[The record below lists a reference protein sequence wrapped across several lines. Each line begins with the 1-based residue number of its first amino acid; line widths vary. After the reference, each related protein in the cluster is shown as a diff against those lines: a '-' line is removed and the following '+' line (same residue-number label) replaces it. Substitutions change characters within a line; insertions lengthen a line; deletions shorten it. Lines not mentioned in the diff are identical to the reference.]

1 MRCGVTQQETLSR
14 NLRRAV
20 SKDVGLASVLLYVPA
35 VAVDRRDRVAWTDG
49 TRMYFA
55 GRYFEYPPEQQV
67 AIAIHEGL
75 HVAFRHVQRGRKIA
89 SRKGAAFAPALWN
102 LACDAVINNAIRV
115 CRWCALPPDARF
127 PEHCL
132 DRDQLRRRPVELWTA
147 DEVYLALR
155 SRGSCVELP
164 VFEQYSLAADLADCG
179 ESVHGVHPVHED
191 TMEDGIWRQRVI
203 RAQAGSMPGSVLR
216 RLSVDTPKATIRW
229 QDVLR
234 DFLKTRL
241 MPTTESSWS
250 RPSRRMLSLGRDARW
265 SEPGVARKHGI
276 RRAAVVIDTSG
287 SIVDRLLQTFISEI
301 NQLVVDT
308 GCELVLVDCDAE
320 VQQISVHREPIC
332 GYVARGG
339 GGTDFRPAI
348 DALRRMP
355 LDVAVYFTDLLGTFP
370 EKRTAFP
377 LLWAVTQDRDIPFGQ
392 KLLLP
397 TRGSL

>member
-1 MRCGVTQQETLSR
+1 MTHEETLSR

-35 VAVDRRDRVAWTDG
+35 VVVDRRDRVAWTDG

-55 GRYFEYPPEQQV
+55 ARYFEYTPEQQV

-75 HVAFRHVQRGRKIA
+75 HVAFRHAQRGRIVA
-89 SRKGAAFAPALWN
+89 SREGSAFAPALWN

-115 CRWCALPPDARF
+115 CRWCMLPPDARF

-132 DRDQLRRRPVELWTA
+132 SGDQLRKRPAELWA
-147 DEVYLALR
+147 AEEIYFALR
-155 SRGSCVELP
+155 SQPLRGELAQSDGRS
-164 VFEQYSLAADLADCG
+164 FGEDLADCA
-179 ESVHGVHPVHED
+179 ESVHGAQRLHES

-203 RAQAGSMPGSVLR
+203 RAQAGATPGSVLR
-216 RLSVDTPKATIRW
+216 RLSADIPKATVRW
-229 QDVLR
+229 QAVLR
-234 DFLKTRL
+234 DFLKVRL

-250 RPSRRMLSLGRDARW
+250 RPSRRILSLGRDARW
-265 SEPGVARKHGI
+265 LEAGVARKQGI

-287 SIVDRLLQTFISEI
+287 SIADQVLQAFISEI
-301 NQLVVDT
+301 NRLIVDT
-308 GCELVLVDCDAE
+308 GCELVLVDCDAQ
-320 VQQISVHREPIC
+320 VQQISVHHEPIY
-332 GYVARGG
+332 GYVAKGG

-355 LDVAVYFTDLLGTFP
+355 LDVAVYFTDLMGTFP
-370 EKRTAFP
+370 EKGTAFP
-377 LLWAVTQDRDIPFGQ
+377 LLWAVTLDLDVPFGQ